1 MLASLSRL
9 EELYNSLDTKEI
21 QAHFTFSRTLK
32 QRLIMHKKFLFVA
45 IIGMIAIS
53 PSFAQVDVKVG
64 PLGPLFGTLNLR
76 SEFGLA
82 DNFGLEATVGGS
94 WNKINFD
101 EGEDLKNT
109 TLRFGVNGRYYFNP
123 SDIGLDKFYLG
134 LYSRYS
140 SGKARSTAE
149 DSDEYNTNRFSGG
162 FLVGFKTFSRNERLH
177 FDFNLGFG
185 RAFLYNIDAINDS
198 EPVNL
203 SDIPFLNFDLPTTI
217 AIGYRFGK

>member
-1 MLASLSRL
+1 M
-9 EELYNSLDTKEI
+9 
-21 QAHFTFSRTLK
+21 Q
-32 QRLIMHKKFLFVA
+32 KFLFLAA
-45 IIGMIAIS
+45 IMSMIALTR
-53 PSFAQVDVKVG
+53 SFAQVDVKVG

-82 DNFGLEATVGGS
+82 ENFGLEATVGGS

-101 EGEDLKNT
+101 EGNDLKNSI
-109 TLRFGVNGRYYFNP
+109 LRFGVNGRYYFNP
-123 SDIGLDKFYLG
+123 SEVALDKFYIG

-140 SGKARSTAE
+140 AGKARSTEENA
-149 DSDEYNTNRFSGG
+149 DEYNTNRFSGG
-162 FLVGFKTFSRNERLH
+162 FLVGFKTFSRNQRLL

-185 RAFLYNIDAINDS
+185 RAFVYKIKGIGNA

-203 SDIPFLNFDLPTTI
+203 SDIPFVNLDLPTTL

>member
-1 MLASLSRL
+1 
-9 EELYNSLDTKEI
+9 
-21 QAHFTFSRTLK
+21 
-32 QRLIMHKKFLFVA
+32 MHKHLFLVA
-45 IIGMIAIS
+45 VIAMIAIS

-101 EGEDLKNT
+101 EGDDLKNSV
-109 TLRFGVNGRYYFNP
+109 LRFGVNGRYYFNP
-123 SDIGLDKFYLG
+123 SDVGLDKFYVG

-140 SGKARSTAE
+140 AGKARSDAE
-149 DSDEYNTNRFSGG
+149 DADEYNTNRFSGG
-162 FLVGFKTFSRNERLH
+162 FLVGFKTFSRNQRLH

-185 RAFLYNIDAINDS
+185 RAFVYNINGIGDA
-198 EPVNL
+198 EPVDL
-203 SDIPFLNFDLPTTI
+203 SGIPFLNWDLPTTM